1 MLKKR
6 IKTLFMSCVL
16 VCILPI
22 ISCAMD
28 KDEFLKFLVNSSYPE
43 SKVEDTENGKD
54 KSEENTNSKEN
65 DEEYIKFHIGEE
77 NIPTINEKQE
87 TTETVSV
94 NDSKYQNDIRVTK
107 ENPRML
113 IYHTHSAETYSNS
126 PEGNYH
132 SKDKANSVMAVGE
145 LVTEELNKKGWGV
158 VHSTKY
164 HDYPDFNNS
173 YASSYKT
180 IQEILSKYNSIDIAI
195 DIHRDARDIKN
206 ESQKKLEKE
215 RMTTTINGESVAKFL
230 FVVGAKNPNVDKVK
244 ALAEDITKFAQEK
257 YPGLILPVVVKP
269 YGRFNQYIAKN
280 HMLIEVGSNGTSA
293 EEAKASAKYI
303 AQVLDEYF
311 KTK

>member
-6 IKTLFMSCVL
+6 IKTLVMSCVL
-16 VCILPI
+16 VCILPV
-22 ISCAMD
+22 ISYAMD
-28 KDEFLKFLVNSSYPE
+28 KDDFLKFLVNSSYPE
-43 SKVEDTENGKD
+43 SKVEDIESEKD
-54 KSEENTNSKEN
+54 KSEANTNNEESEK
-65 DEEYIKFHIGEE
+65 EYIKFHIGEE
-77 NIPTINEKQE
+77 NIPTINENQS
-87 TTETVSV
+87 TEKNISI
-94 NDSKYQNDIRVTK
+94 NNSEYQNDIRITK

-113 IYHTHSAETYSNS
+113 IYHTHSEETYSNS

-180 IQEILSKYNSIDIAI
+180 IQEMLSKYNSIDIAI
-195 DIHRDARDIKN
+195 DIHRDARDVKN
-206 ESQKKLEKE
+206 ESQRKAEEE
-215 RMTTTINGESVAKFL
+215 RLTTTINGERVAKFL
-230 FVVGAKNPNVDKVK
+230 FVVGARNPNVNEVK
-244 ALAEDITKFAQEK
+244 ALAQDITKFGQEK
-257 YPGLILPVVVKP
+257 YPGLVLPVVVKP
-269 YGRFNQYIAKN
+269 YGKFNQYLAKN
-280 HMLIEVGSNGTSA
+280 HMLVEVGSNGTSA
-293 EEAKASAKYI
+293 EEAKASAKYV

>member
-22 ISCAMD
+22 MSYAVD
-28 KDEFLKFLVNSSYPE
+28 KDDFLKFLVNSSYPE
-43 SKVEDTENGKD
+43 AKTEDTQKSKKEN
-54 KSEENTNSKEN
+54 EEVNTN

-87 TTETVSV
+87 ITETVS
-94 NDSKYQNDIRVTK
+94 DSEYQNDTRVTK
-107 ENPRML
+107 ENPRIL
-113 IYHTHSAETYSNS
+113 LYHTHSAETYSNS

-145 LVTEELNKKGWGV
+145 LLTEELNTKGWGV

-180 IQEILSKYNSIDIAI
+180 IQEMLSKYNTIDIAI

-206 ESQKKLEKE
+206 ESQKRVEEE
-215 RMTTTINGESVAKFL
+215 RLTTTINGEKVAKFL
-230 FVVGAKNPNVDKVK
+230 FVVGAKNPDVDKVK
-244 ALAEDITKFAQEK
+244 ALAEDITKFGQKK
-257 YPGLILPVVVKP
+257 YPGLVLPVVEKP
-269 YGRFNQYIAKN
+269 YGKYNQYVAKN
-280 HMLIEVGSNGTSA
+280 HMLIEIGSNGTTT
-293 EEAKASAKYI
+293 EEAKGSAKYV
-303 AQVLDEYF
+303 AEVLDEYF